1 MNSYPDP
8 FANPMILR
16 RSRFVAMFF
25 GVVILILAMTYLKLA
40 FDDKRDAQN
49 ALRAAK
55 AAEAL
60 LPSSPVRRVVAVVDA
75 KQRAYRADLKATAM
89 KLTVDWSARIASV
102 EKAIGPDLALNA
114 FRVDGQ
120 KGEIELKGETSSN
133 AKLTSIV
140 SAMQNNGLDARVG
153 RIARYQSGSVSGLEY
168 SILVEW
174 PQ

>member
-1 MNSYPDP
+1 MNSFPDP
-8 FANPMILR
+8 FASPLTLR
-16 RSRFVAMFF
+16 RSRFVVMLF
-25 GVVILILAMTYLKLA
+25 GVVLLLFALIYLKFA
-40 FDDKRDAQN
+40 YDDKLDAQN
-49 ALRAAK
+49 SLKAAK
-55 AAEAL
+55 EAEAL

-140 SAMQNNGLDARVG
+140 SSMQNNGLDARVG
-153 RIARYQSGSVSGLEY
+153 RIARFQNGSVSGLEY